1 MSESVHHFGP
11 TWYIGRM
18 KEKRTGDFVGA
29 VIINTIVCVILN
41 TLLLWRQW
49 TQGVILESWIDILWA
64 ANISLGVQIVGN
76 LLLAFYRPPRLQA
89 LMRALFAAA
98 GLLSAIV
105 FFIVFPLDFSH
116 VVGSWLNTL
125 LKVLL
130 TIGIGVSLIA
140 FVVELVRFIAGKP
153 IVQERPEA

>member
-1 MSESVHHFGP
+1 
-11 TWYIGRM
+11 M
-18 KEKRTGDFVGA
+18 KEKKTGDFVAA
-29 VIINTIVCVILN
+29 VIFNIIACVFMN

-49 TQGVILESWIDILWA
+49 TQGVILESWVDILWA

-76 LLLAFYRPPRLQA
+76 LVLAFSHPPRLQT

-105 FFIVFPLDFSH
+105 FFIVFPMDFSH
-116 VVGSWLNTL
+116 LVGAWLNTL

-140 FVVELVRFIAGKP
+140 FVVESVRFILGKP
-153 IVQERPEA
+153 TAQDRPGA

>member
-1 MSESVHHFGP
+1 
-11 TWYIGRM
+11 M

-29 VIINTIVCVILN
+29 VVVNIIVCVILN

-76 LLLAFYRPPRLQA
+76 LLLAFYHPPRLQA

-105 FFIVFPLDFSH
+105 FFIVFPIDFSRL
-116 VVGSWLNTL
+116 VGEWLNTL

-130 TIGIGVSLIA
+130 MIGIGVSLIA
-140 FVVELVRFIAGKP
+140 FVVEFVRFILGRP
-153 IVQERPEA
+153 IVQEPPGA

>member
-1 MSESVHHFGP
+1 
-11 TWYIGRM
+11 M
-18 KEKRTGDFVGA
+18 KEKKTGDFVAA
-29 VIINTIVCVILN
+29 VIVNIIVCVILN

-64 ANISLGVQIVGN
+64 ANISLGVQIAGN
-76 LLLAFYRPPRLQA
+76 LLLAFYHPPRLQT

-116 VVGSWLNTL
+116 IVGNWLNTL

-130 TIGIGVSLIA
+130 MIGIGVSLIA
-140 FVVELVRFIAGKP
+140 FVIEFVRFIMGRP

>member
-1 MSESVHHFGP
+1 
-11 TWYIGRM
+11 M
-18 KEKRTGDFVGA
+18 KEKKTGDFVGA
-29 VIINTIVCVILN
+29 VIVNIIVCVILN

-64 ANISLGVQIVGN
+64 ANISLGVQITGN
-76 LLLAFYRPPRLQA
+76 LLLAFYRPPRVQA

-105 FFIVFPLDFSH
+105 FFIVFPMDFSH
-116 VVGSWLNTL
+116 LVGDWLNTL

-130 TIGIGVSLIA
+130 MVGIGVSLIA
-140 FVVELVRFIAGKP
+140 LVIELVRFILGSAVRHDLRG
-153 IVQERPEA
+153 

>member
-1 MSESVHHFGP
+1 
-11 TWYIGRM
+11 M
-18 KEKRTGDFVGA
+18 KQKRTGDFIGA
-29 VIINTIVCVILN
+29 VVVNIIVCVILN

-64 ANISLGVQIVGN
+64 ANISFGVQIAGN

-98 GLLSAIV
+98 SLLSAIV
-105 FFIVFPLDFSH
+105 FFIVFPMDFSH
-116 VVGSWLNTL
+116 LVGSWLNTL

-130 TIGIGVSLIA
+130 MIGIGVSAIA
-140 FVVELVRFIAGKP
+140 CVVECVRFVLGRPTAQESAG
-153 IVQERPEA
+153 R

>member
-1 MSESVHHFGP
+1 MAAM
-11 TWYIGRM
+11 RQ
-18 KEKRTGDFVGA
+18 KRTGDFIGTV
-29 VIINTIVCVILN
+29 VVNIIVCVILN

-64 ANISLGVQIVGN
+64 ANISFGVQIAGN

-98 GLLSAIV
+98 SLLSAIV
-105 FFIVFPLDFSH
+105 FFIVFPMDFSRL
-116 VVGSWLNTL
+116 VGSWLNTL

-130 TIGIGVSLIA
+130 MIGIGVSAIA
-140 FVVELVRFIAGKP
+140 FVVECVRFILGRPMA
-153 IVQERPEA
+153 QEGTGR